1 MVTKNCKINGATPV
15 LIRRIRDL
23 INLSWHIQVN
33 HTLREGNRCADC
45 FFLYLVLLPSLC
57 KIIVSAW
64 YYISIVGNMFE
75 SYFISYEVFNK
86 YKSLYIGKLRYLAI
100 VIESEEA
107 HQTSKVIKLLQ
118 WLYSVGVKNVCLYDM
133 NGVLKKSKET
143 IFQTIK
149 NAKSI
154 EEVNEDVTHHAPDH
168 MTLEFVSYVDRKEA
182 AAKAGTS
189 NSRVSYPHK
198 KQLGN
203 KPVCVMTYDPSSSS
217 PQHTRQLLCSPAA
230 VILLATAKNQL
241 LDGLHLAIAKPHQKY
256 SMSQR
261 AILQCTSER
270 K

>member
-1 MVTKNCKINGATPV
+1 MLCFLLQQLNISCDAIMMGIRSRGKCRGLKIARRQGFSHLIVESDSKLLVDMVTKNCKINGATPV

-64 YYISIVGNMFE
+64 YYISIVSNMFE

-168 MTLEFVSYVDRKEA
+168 MTLAFVSYVDRKEA

-189 NSRVSYPHK
+189 NSRAL
-198 KQLGN
+198 QF
-203 KPVCVMTYDPSSSS
+203 
-217 PQHTRQLLCSPAA
+217 
-230 VILLATAKNQL
+230 
-241 LDGLHLAIAKPHQKY
+241 LDRGI
-256 SMSQR
+256 
-261 AILQCTSER
+261 
-270 K
+270 